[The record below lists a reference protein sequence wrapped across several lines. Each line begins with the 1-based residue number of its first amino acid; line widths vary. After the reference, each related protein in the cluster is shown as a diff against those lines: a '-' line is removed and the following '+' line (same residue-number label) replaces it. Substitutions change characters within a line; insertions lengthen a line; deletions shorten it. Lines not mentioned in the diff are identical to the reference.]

1 MVTKKGPLEI
11 ACELVRIE
19 SMNPP
24 GHENECAQ
32 YIGKLLRDAGLQVN
46 FYEFAEGRTSVVARL
61 EGSGAKAPICFG
73 GHIDT
78 VPLGAKPWSMNPFAG
93 EVSEG
98 KLYGRGT
105 TDMKA
110 GVAAYLWSALR
121 LARME
126 RGKADILFVAVAGE
140 ETGCQGS
147 FHLARNQVLG
157 GAGAL
162 VVAEPTSNYPIVGHR
177 GALWLQAETTGV
189 TAHGSMPHLGVNAI
203 YKAATAIGRLER
215 FGFNMTPHPVLGA
228 PTLNVGTMKGGMN
241 LNSVPDRAEFTIDIR
256 TIPNQDHGALVSRL
270 QSYLGDEVR
279 LSPVVDVPGVW
290 TEVDDPWIRAVF
302 ELVEPVLGEKPQARG
317 APYFTDASAL
327 KPAFDGAPT
336 VILGPGD
343 MKLAHQTDEYC
354 AVDKI
359 EEAANIYEAIARQWC
374 EMRAV

>member
-1 MVTKKGPLEI
+1 MATKRGPLEI
-11 ACELVRIE
+11 ARELVRIE

-32 YIGKLLRDAGLQVN
+32 YIGKLMQDAGLQVS
-46 FYEFAEGRTSVVARL
+46 FHEFAEGRTSVVARL
-61 EGSGAKAPICFG
+61 EGSGAKAPICFA

-78 VPLGAKPWSMNPFAG
+78 VPLGAKPWSMDPFAG

-110 GVAAYLWSALR
+110 GVAAYLWAALR
-121 LARME
+121 LARMK
-126 RGKADILFVAVAGE
+126 RGKADKLFVAVAGE
-140 ETGCQGS
+140 ETGCHGS

-162 VVAEPTSNYPIVGHR
+162 VVAEPTSNYPVVGHR

-215 FGFNMTPHPVLGA
+215 FSFNMTPHPVLGA

-241 LNSVPDRAEFTIDIR
+241 LNSVPDYAEFTIDIR
-256 TIPNQDHGALVSRL
+256 TIPGQDHGTLVSSL
-270 QSYLGDEVR
+270 QSYLGDEVAV
-279 LSPVVDVPGVW
+279 SPVVDVPGVW
-290 TEVDDPWIRAVF
+290 TEVDDPWIREVF

-359 EEAANIYEAIARQWC
+359 EEAANIYEAVARQWC